1 MKRQKYCIEDFL
13 LTEHDRNGRSMPVY
27 FRIPPLLLDD
37 VYQLL
42 DSGRLPFQTKEEF
55 FRWAFCVG
63 VQSFKNVKYFYYSSP
78 LLNLPLTLFEKC
90 EPVDVEEFFRRVD
103 KIIRDL
109 SALGYREPA
118 LKRFMAAVEE
128 LVQCLPSQYHRE
140 EYVKTLEQR
149 RRGLLSSTRWPD
161 HPSRKSYSGR

>member
-1 MKRQKYCIEDFL
+1 MKRQEFCIEDFL

-42 DSGRLPFQTKEEF
+42 DSGKLPFQTKEEF

-63 VQSFKNVKYFYYSSP
+63 VRSFKSLKHFNYSSP
-78 LLNLPLTLFEKC
+78 LSNLLTIFEKC
-90 EPVDVEEFFRRVD
+90 EPVDVQEFFRRVD
-103 KIIRDL
+103 KIVRDL

-118 LKRFMAAVEE
+118 LQRFIAAVEE

-140 EYVKTLEQR
+140 EYVAVLEQR
-149 RRGLLSSTRWPD
+149 RRELLSSTRWPA
-161 HPSRKSYSGR
+161 HPSRKGYRGR

>member
-1 MKRQKYCIEDFL
+1 MTKSKFCIEDFL

-42 DSGRLPFQTKEEF
+42 DSGKLPFQTKEEF

-63 VQSFKNVKYFYYSSP
+63 VQSFKNIKHFDYSSP
-78 LLNLPLTLFEKC
+78 LLQLPLTIFEKC
-90 EPVDVEEFFRRVD
+90 ELVDVQEFFRRVH

-118 LKRFMAAVEE
+118 LQRFIAAIDE
-128 LVQCLPSQYHRE
+128 LIQCLPSQYHRE
-140 EYVKTLEQR
+140 EYATTLEDR
-149 RRGLLSSTRWPD
+149 RRELLLSTRWPD
-161 HPSRKSYSGR
+161 HPSRKGYRGR